1 MTDLFT
7 AAAEPV
13 FDQAGNPRVPSASFS
28 LSSGLASTDPLPIRG
43 ETAAVPLHISEVPD
57 DVDLTP
63 FWVGAR
69 LLGLTRVG
77 PQQVELARVLLAED
91 AGTPLHA
98 EVVIEE
104 SRRSAKTTTIWAVL
118 LGLCATRPGFRVVT
132 TAQTYVKA
140 RERFMEV
147 YRTLAP
153 RNVGDYEMKRGS
165 AEMNIEWRNG
175 SRLWVVTPEGGA
187 FRGDGADRIFFD
199 EAQEHSPE
207 ATEDLLAGA
216 LALMDTKFD
225 DDVDLTDVDARGRGQ
240 LIVTGT
246 TGKTRSGMLWDFL
259 ERGRAGHIGI
269 VEYAVPDGVLV
280 ALPADSPE
288 GKAGAAAGWALSKD
302 GKHVMNEPAV
312 LRAHPGIGT
321 LTTLGTIRD
330 RFNGMPLSQFAR
342 EYAGQWP
349 FDATTRAIDPKLW
362 RNGTRK
368 AHPPYPARYAL
379 GYDVA
384 PDQSSAALCAAW
396 RDTDGNA
403 WFEVI
408 EHAAADVWL
417 PRSIHTLTRKTRGLL
432 VGYDRIGPNRAIADR
447 LLREARPRPNL
458 VDLGTQDI
466 TAAAAQVA
474 AELMGGTLRHVP
486 DASLDGAAEVATRR
500 PIGDGSWAWG
510 RRQGQRDG
518 GDIAPLVAAT
528 NALRVY
534 DTQLARTAHTERPRM
549 VAATSARRAS

>member
-7 AAAEPV
+7 AV
-13 FDQAGNPRVPSASFS
+13 FEDAGNPRKPSASFS
-28 LSSGLASTDPLPIRG
+28 LTSGLASTDALPVKG
-43 ETAAVPLHISEVPD
+43 ETSAVPLHLSPVLGE
-57 DVDLTP
+57 VDLSP
-63 FWVGAR
+63 FYVGAR
-69 LLGLTRVG
+69 LLGLRRVG
-77 PQQVELARVLLAED
+77 PQQVELARLLLAED
-91 AGTPLHA
+91 GDAPAYA
-98 EVVIEE
+98 EVVVEE
-104 SRRSAKTTTIWAVL
+104 PRRASKTTTIWAVL
-118 LGLCATRPGFRVVT
+118 LGLCATRPGFRVVC

-147 YRTLAP
+147 YRALKTQ
-153 RNVGDYEMKRGS
+153 NVGEYEMKRGS

-187 FRGDGADRIFFD
+187 FRGDGADRILFD
-199 EAQEHSPE
+199 EAQEHGVE
-207 ATEDLLAGA
+207 ATADLLGGA
-216 LALMDTKFD
+216 MALMDTGFD

-246 TGKTRSGMLWDFL
+246 AGKTRSGMLWDFL
-259 ERGRAGHIGI
+259 ERGRAGSIGI
-269 VEYAVPDGVLV
+269 LEYAVPDGVPV
-280 ALPADSPE
+280 AFEVDSAE
-288 GKAGAAAGWALSKD
+288 GRAAVAKGWGLSKD

-312 LRAHPGIGT
+312 IAAHPGIGT
-321 LTTLGTIRD
+321 LTTLGTIRA
-330 RFNGMPLSQFAR
+330 RFNSLALAQFQR
-342 EYAGQWP
+342 EYGGQWP
-349 FDATTRAIDPKLW
+349 YDATTRAIDPKQW
-362 RNGTRK
+362 AAGVRK
-368 AHPPYPARYAL
+368 THPPYPAKYAI

-396 RDTDGNA
+396 RDADGVA

-408 EHAAADVWL
+408 EHAAGDVWL
-417 PRSIHTLTRKTRGLL
+417 PRAIHARTRRSPTLP

-447 LLREARPRPNL
+447 LLREAKPRPKL

-466 TAAAAQVA
+466 TAAASQVA
-474 AELMGGTLRHVP
+474 ADLMGDTLRHVP

-528 NALRVY
+528 NALRVF
-534 DTQLARTAHTERPRM
+534 DTQLARTAHRER
-549 VAATSARRAS
+549 VGNVTRRAS